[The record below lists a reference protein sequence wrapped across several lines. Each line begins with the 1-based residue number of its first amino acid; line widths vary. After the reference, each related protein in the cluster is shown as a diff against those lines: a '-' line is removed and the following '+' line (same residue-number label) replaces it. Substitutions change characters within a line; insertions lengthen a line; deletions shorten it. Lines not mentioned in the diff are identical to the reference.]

1 VNAAHC
7 YGLTNASARMLSLAE
22 LERASLPAIV
32 SISTLPTVHHA
43 TLLIK
48 LDAGRAYFIDPA
60 YGFHDMSRQRF
71 QEIWYGKTVLL
82 E

>member
-1 VNAAHC
+1 M
-7 YGLTNASARMLSLAE
+7 LTLAE
-22 LERASLPAIV
+22 LGKSRLPAIV

-48 LDAGRAYFIDPA
+48 LYADRAYFIDPA
-60 YGFHDMSRQRF
+60 YGWWDVPRSRF